1 MLNLGRDRARLHK
14 TWWAAA
20 IVRGLLAVALLVLL
34 AEPSKA
40 QPTCSACGKPLVG
53 TYYRLADGRRLCPA
67 DYERLGPR
75 CVTCGGLIVGAYV
88 VLDSRHTVCRSC
100 HERFPACF
108 VCGLPSGRSGRRLSD
123 GRALC
128 AEHVRQAVVT
138 TSPAE
143 AVLHQA
149 ENVVLAALGPQM
161 RLEHPVDVVRVVDG
175 AALKRLLGRRAQADG
190 HVLGLFHLQV
200 QGFSRRYTVYFIS
213 GLPRERLL
221 TVAAH
226 EFAHAWH
233 SEQNA
238 RYLECSSRMREGFA
252 EWVAFKVNQH
262 LGRQEEC
269 DRMLAEKSGP
279 YAEGLRHFLQVDRQ
293 AGAAAALAL
302 ARTRTDF

>member
-1 MLNLGRDRARLHK
+1 VLNLDQGRARPHK
-14 TWWAAA
+14 EWWAVATF
-20 IVRGLLAVALLVLL
+20 RLLLALVLL
-34 AEPSKA
+34 VFLVAPSQA

-53 TYYRLADGRRLCPA
+53 TYYRLPDGRQLCPA

-75 CVTCGGLIVGAYV
+75 CVTCGALVVGAYV
-88 VLDSRHTVCRSC
+88 VLDSRYTVCRAC
-100 HERFPACF
+100 HERYPACF
-108 VCGLPSGRSGRRLSD
+108 VCGLPAGPSGRRLSD

-128 AEHVRQAVVT
+128 ADHLRQAVLT

-143 AVLHQA
+143 AILHQA
-149 ENVVLAALGPQM
+149 EQVVVAAMGAQM

-175 AALKRLLGRRAQADG
+175 AALRRLLGRRSQAGSD
-190 HVLGLFHLQV
+190 VLGLFHLQV

-226 EFAHAWH
+226 EYAHAWH
-233 SEQNA
+233 SEQNS

-252 EWVAFKVNQH
+252 EWVAFNVNQH
-262 LGRQEEC
+262 LGRQAEC
-269 DRMLAEKSGP
+269 DRLLAEKSGP
-279 YAEGLRHFLQVDRQ
+279 YAEGLRRFLQIER
-293 AGAAAALAL
+293 GTGTAAALSL